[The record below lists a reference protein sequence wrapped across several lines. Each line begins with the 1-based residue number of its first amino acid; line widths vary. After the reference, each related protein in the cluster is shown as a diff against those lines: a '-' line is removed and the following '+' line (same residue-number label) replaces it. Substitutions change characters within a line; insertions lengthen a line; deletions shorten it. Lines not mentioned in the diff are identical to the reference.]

1 MMAKS
6 CPVRHGLQKLEII
19 HYFTI
24 TSAVHEVFKITDY
37 PFTMN
42 HCIILTEMYTSTLYI
57 FMKYHPP
64 CI

>member
-1 MMAKS
+1 MAKS

-24 TSAVHEVFKITDY
+24 TSAVYEVFKITDY
-37 PFTMN
+37 PFMMN
-42 HCIILTEMYTSTLYI
+42 HSIILTEMYISTLYI